1 MSGSPKTVGGIALA
15 VALSVVGAVSAARSG
30 AAPTITST
38 SIAGAKLGL
47 GKIAYRR
54 ILGQP
59 VRFQAAGGG
68 ALSDPG
74 FQLPQDYARLVFAA
88 RKMDVYFAGG
98 VDRAIQITTW
108 NKAYRTAEGVGP
120 CSTFARLKAAY
131 GTRLKP
137 DLADTDRQGHFFSFT
152 VGRGLIFQ
160 LDAGHGSRSPRVN
173 AVSLFDA
180 SGHGWNKPGGALY
193 LASFVGD
200 GPDQVPC
207 S

>member
-1 MSGSPKTVGGIALA
+1 MSGSPKTVGAIALVVTLVL
-15 VALSVVGAVSAARSG
+15 VAVGAAAWAG
-30 AAPTITST
+30 TAPVITPT
-38 SIAGAKLGL
+38 AIAGAKLGL
-47 GKIAYRR
+47 GKVAYRR

-74 FQLPQDYARLVFAA
+74 FQLPPDYKRLVFGA
-88 RKMDVYFAGG
+88 RKMDVYFAGS

-120 CSTFARLKAAY
+120 CSTFAQLKAAY

-137 DLADTDRQGHFFSFT
+137 DPANGDRAGHAFSFT

-160 LDAGHGSRSPRVN
+160 LDGGGFRSPRVN

-180 SGHGWNKPGGALY
+180 SRRGWNKPGGALY

-200 GPDQVPC
+200 GPDQIPC